1 MIRNTR
7 ATGPSI
13 RFTDVDLQLNGT
25 HILHDVGF
33 TIESGTI
40 HCIIGPNGG
49 GKTSLI
55 RSLLGQMPHT
65 GEIRMDWPAGRRIG
79 YVPQIL
85 DFDRDLPMTV
95 DDFMAIISQDRMA
108 ILGLSKRNRAAVD
121 EALTMVGL
129 KAKRRRRMG
138 ELSGGERQRVL
149 FAQALIPFPDMLV
162 LDEPLAGVDG
172 AGAEIIS
179 DLVVEL
185 RDSGVTVVWIHHDL
199 AEVKRIADK
208 VTCINRTV
216 SFSGHPDEVLTRER
230 ILAVFSPTDG
240 HAPVAPER
248 EKVVA

>member
-1 MIRNTR
+1 MIRTTM
-7 ATGPSI
+7 AQGPAI
-13 RFTDVDLQLNGT
+13 RFANVGLQLSST
-25 HILHDVGF
+25 QILHDVSF
-33 TIESGTI
+33 SVEPAQI

-55 RSLLGQMPHT
+55 RSLLGQMPHS
-65 GEIRMDWPAGRRIG
+65 GEISIDWPAERRIG
-79 YVPQIL
+79 YVPQML

-108 ILGLSKRNRAAVD
+108 IFGLSKRNRPAVD

-129 KAKRRRRMG
+129 EAKRRRRMG

-149 FAQALIPFPDMLV
+149 FAQALIPFPNLLV

-172 AGAEIIS
+172 VGAEIIS
-179 DLVVEL
+179 DLVVDM
-185 RDSGVTVVWIHHDL
+185 RDCGMTVVWIHHDL

-216 SFSGHPDEVLTRER
+216 SFTGTPDQVLTRESM
-230 ILAVFSPTDG
+230 LEVFSPIGG
-240 HAPVAPER
+240 HTPVAARER
-248 EKVVA
+248 IVA

>member
-1 MIRNTR
+1 MIR
-7 ATGPSI
+7 ATMAQGPAI
-13 RFTDVDLQLNGT
+13 RFTNVGLQLGNT
-25 HILHDVGF
+25 QILHDVSF
-33 TIESGTI
+33 TVEPAQI

-65 GEIRMDWPAGRRIG
+65 GEIGIDWPAGRRIG
-79 YVPQIL
+79 YVPQML

-108 ILGLSKRNRAAVD
+108 IFGLSKRNRAAVD
-121 EALTMVGL
+121 EAIEMVGL
-129 KAKRRRRMG
+129 QAKRKRRMG

-149 FAQALIPFPDMLV
+149 FAQALIPFPNLLV

-172 AGAEIIS
+172 VGAEIIS
-179 DLVVEL
+179 DLVVDM
-185 RDSGVTVVWIHHDL
+185 RDCGMTVVWIHHDL

-216 SFSGHPDEVLTRER
+216 SFSGTPDQVLTRESM
-230 ILAVFSPTDG
+230 LEVFSPIGG
-240 HAPVAPER
+240 HQP
-248 EKVVA
+248 VVARQRIVA

>member
-1 MIRNTR
+1 MILT
-7 ATGPSI
+7 TTVQGPEI
-13 RFTDVDLQLNGT
+13 RLTDVALNLGGAQ
-25 HILHDVGF
+25 ILHDVGF
-33 TIESGTI
+33 TVDAGKI

-55 RSLLGQMPHT
+55 RALLGQMPHT
-65 GEIRMDWPAGRRIG
+65 GEIRIDWPAGRRTG

-108 ILGLSKRNRAAVD
+108 VFGIARRNRAAI
-121 EALTMVGL
+121 EQALEMVGL
-129 KAKRRRRMG
+129 AGKRRRRMG
-138 ELSGGERQRVL
+138 ELSGGERQRAL
-149 FAQALIPFPDMLV
+149 FAQALIPFPDLLV

-179 DLVVEL
+179 GLVQDLSS
-185 RDSGVTVVWIHHDL
+185 RGVTVVWVHHDL

-216 SFSGHPDEVLTRER
+216 SFSGPPEDVLTRES
-230 ILAVFSPTDG
+230 ILEVFSPAG
-240 HAPVAPER
+240 GRGLASGSA
-248 EKVVA
+248 AA

>member
-1 MIRNTR
+1 MIRNTMR
-7 ATGPSI
+7 QGPGI
-13 RFTDVDLQLNGT
+13 RFADVGLQLGGT
-25 HILHDVGF
+25 QILQDVSF
-33 TIESGTI
+33 TVEPAQI

-55 RSLLGQMPHT
+55 RSLLGQMPHS
-65 GEIRMDWPAGRRIG
+65 GEIAIDWPAERRIG

-108 ILGLSKRNRAAVD
+108 IFGLSKRNRPAVD
-121 EALTMVGL
+121 EALGMVGL
-129 KAKRRRRMG
+129 QAKRRRRMG

-149 FAQALIPFPDMLV
+149 FAQALIPFPNLLV

-172 AGAEIIS
+172 QGAEIIS
-179 DLVVEL
+179 DLVVDM
-185 RDSGVTVVWIHHDL
+185 RDCGVTVVWIHHDL

-208 VTCINRTV
+208 VTCINRAV
-216 SFSGHPDEVLTRER
+216 SFSGTPDQVLTRES
-230 ILAVFSPTDG
+230 ILEVFTPIGG
-240 HAPVAPER
+240 HHPVPAR

>member
-1 MIRNTR
+1 MIRNTT
-7 ATGPSI
+7 AQGPAI
-13 RFTDVDLQLNGT
+13 HFTDVGLQLSGT
-25 HILHDVGF
+25 QILHDISF
-33 TIESGTI
+33 SIEPGQI

-55 RSLLGQMPHT
+55 RSLLGQMPHS
-65 GEIRMDWPAGRRIG
+65 GEIRIEWPAEQRIG

-108 ILGLSKRNRAAVD
+108 IFGLSKRNRPAVD
-121 EALTMVGL
+121 EALGMVGL
-129 KAKRRRRMG
+129 QAKRRRRMG

-149 FAQALIPFPDMLV
+149 FAQALIPFPNLLV

-179 DLVVEL
+179 DLVVDL
-185 RDSGVTVVWIHHDL
+185 RDCGVTVVWIHHDL

-208 VTCINRTV
+208 VTCVNRAV
-216 SFSGHPDEVLTRER
+216 SFSGQPDKVLTRES
-230 ILAVFSPTDG
+230 ILEVFSPIGG
-240 HAPVAPER
+240 HAPVIAR

>member
-1 MIRNTR
+1 MIRTTR
-7 ATGPSI
+7 VQGPAI
-13 RFTDVDLQLNGT
+13 RFADVGLQLGGNQ
-25 HILHDVGF
+25 ILHDVSF
-33 TIESGTI
+33 TVEAGQI

-55 RSLLGQMPHT
+55 RSLLGQMPHS
-65 GEIRMDWPAGRRIG
+65 GEIRLDWPAGRCTG

-108 ILGLSKRNRAAVD
+108 IFGLSKKNRPAVD
-121 EALTMVGL
+121 QALEMVGL
-129 KAKRRRRMG
+129 EAKRKRRMG

-149 FAQALIPFPDMLV
+149 FAQALIPFPDLLV

-179 DLVVEL
+179 DLVIDL
-185 RDSGVTVVWIHHDL
+185 SARGVTVVWIHHDL

-216 SFSGHPDEVLTRER
+216 SFSGHPSEVLTRES
-230 ILAVFSPTDG
+230 ILDVFSPIG
-240 HAPVAPER
+240 GPRPVASASE
-248 EKVVA
+248 AA

>member
-1 MIRNTR
+1 MIRT
-7 ATGPSI
+7 TIVKGPAIQFSN
-13 RFTDVDLQLNGT
+13 VGLALGGT
-25 HILHDVGF
+25 QILHDIDF
-33 TIESGTI
+33 TVDSAQI

-55 RSLLGQMPHT
+55 RSLLGQMPHS
-65 GEIRMDWPAGRRIG
+65 GEIRIDWPSGQRTG

-108 ILGLSKRNRAAVD
+108 IFGLAKKNRPAVD
-121 EALTMVGL
+121 QALAMVGL
-129 KAKRRRRMG
+129 EQKRHRRMG

-149 FAQALIPFPDMLV
+149 FAQALIPFPDLLV

-179 DLVVEL
+179 DLVVDL
-185 RDSGVTVVWIHHDL
+185 SGRGVTVIWIHHDL

-208 VTCINRTV
+208 VTCVNRTV
-216 SFSGHPDEVLTRER
+216 SFSGPPAEVLTRES
-230 ILAVFSPTDG
+230 ILEVFSPVG
-240 HAPVAPER
+240 GLRAVPSQESA
-248 EKVVA
+248 AA

>member
-1 MIRNTR
+1 MIRTTR
-7 ATGPSI
+7 VKGPAIS
-13 RFTDVDLQLNGT
+13 FTDVGLQLGNT
-25 HILHDVGF
+25 QILHDVNFAIDPGQL
-33 TIESGTI
+33 

-55 RSLLGQMPHT
+55 RSLLGQMPHA
-65 GEIRMDWPAGRRIG
+65 GEIRIDWPAGQRVG

-95 DDFMAIISQDRMA
+95 DDFMAIIGQDRMA
-108 ILGLSKRNRAAVD
+108 IFGIARRNRPAVN
-121 EALTMVGL
+121 EALEMVGL
-129 KAKRRRRMG
+129 QAKRRRRMG

-149 FAQALIPFPDMLV
+149 FAQALIPFPDLLV

-179 DLVVEL
+179 DLVIDL
-185 RDSGVTVVWIHHDL
+185 RDRGVTVVWIHHDL

-216 SFSGHPDEVLTRER
+216 SFSGHPDQVLTRDR
-230 ILAVFSPTDG
+230 ILDVFSPTDT
-240 HAPVAPER
+240 APVVPMPER
-248 EKVVA
+248 AVA

>member
-1 MIRNTR
+1 MIRNTT
-7 ATGPSI
+7 AQGPAI
-13 RFTDVDLQLNGT
+13 HFTDVGLQLSGT
-25 HILHDVGF
+25 QILHDISF
-33 TIESGTI
+33 SIEPGQI

-55 RSLLGQMPHT
+55 RSLLGQMPHS
-65 GEIRMDWPAGRRIG
+65 GEIRIEWPAEQRIG

-108 ILGLSKRNRAAVD
+108 IFGLSKRNRPAVD
-121 EALTMVGL
+121 EALGMVGL
-129 KAKRRRRMG
+129 QAKRRRRMG

-149 FAQALIPFPDMLV
+149 FAQALIPFPNLLV

-179 DLVVEL
+179 DLVVDL
-185 RDSGVTVVWIHHDL
+185 RDCGVTVVWIHHDL

-208 VTCINRTV
+208 VTCVNRTM
-216 SFSGHPDEVLTRER
+216 SFSGQPDKVLTRES
-230 ILAVFSPTDG
+230 ILEVFSPIGG
-240 HAPVAPER
+240 HTPVIAR

>member
-1 MIRNTR
+1 MIRTTHPQGH
-7 ATGPSI
+7 AQGPSI
-13 RFTDVDLQLNGT
+13 RLTNVGLHLASTQ
-25 HILHDVGF
+25 ILHDVSFSVEPGQ
-33 TIESGTI
+33 I

-55 RSLLGQMPHT
+55 RSILGQMPHS
-65 GEIRMDWPAGRRIG
+65 GEIRIEWPAGRRTG

-95 DDFMAIISQDRMA
+95 DDFMAISSQDMMA
-108 ILGLSKRNRAAVD
+108 VFGLSRRIRAAVD
-121 EALTMVGL
+121 EAIEMVGL
-129 KAKRRRRMG
+129 RDKRRRRMG

-149 FAQALIPFPDMLV
+149 FAQALIPFPDLLV

-179 DLVVEL
+179 DLVIGL
-185 RDSGVTVVWIHHDL
+185 RDRGVTVLWIHHDL

-216 SFSGHPDEVLTRER
+216 TFSGPPNEVLTQDR
-230 ILAVFSPTDG
+230 ILDVFS
-240 HAPVAPER
+240 AAVARKPAL
-248 EKVVA
+248 V

>member
-1 MIRNTR
+1 MIRTTH
-7 ATGPSI
+7 AQGPSI
-13 RFTDVDLQLNGT
+13 RLTNVGLHLASTQ
-25 HILHDVGF
+25 ILHDVAFSVEPGQ
-33 TIESGTI
+33 I

-55 RSLLGQMPHT
+55 RSILGQMPHS
-65 GEIRMDWPAGRRIG
+65 GEIRIDWPAGRCTG

-95 DDFMAIISQDRMA
+95 DDFMAISSQDLMA
-108 ILGLSKRNRAAVD
+108 VFGLSKRIRAAVD
-121 EALTMVGL
+121 EAIELVGL
-129 KAKRRRRMG
+129 RDKRRRRMG

-149 FAQALIPFPDMLV
+149 FAQALIPFPDLLV

-179 DLVVEL
+179 DLVIGL
-185 RDSGVTVVWIHHDL
+185 RDRGVAVLWIHHDL

-216 SFSGHPDEVLTRER
+216 TFSGPPNEVLTQDR
-230 ILAVFSPTDG
+230 LLDVFSP
-240 HAPVAPER
+240 
-248 EKVVA
+248 VVARKPALV

>member
-1 MIRNTR
+1 MIRTTTAQGPAIQLTDVGLQLGNTR
-7 ATGPSI
+7 
-13 RFTDVDLQLNGT
+13 
-25 HILHDVGF
+25 ILHDVSF
-33 TIESGTI
+33 SIEPGQI
-40 HCIIGPNGG
+40 HCIIDPNGG

-65 GEIRMDWPAGRRIG
+65 GEIRIEWPADARIG

-108 ILGLSKRNRAAVD
+108 IFGLSKRNRPAVD
-121 EALTMVGL
+121 EALGMVGL
-129 KAKRRRRMG
+129 QAKRRRRMG

-149 FAQALIPFPDMLV
+149 FAQALIPFPNLLV

-172 AGAEIIS
+172 QGAEIIS
-179 DLVVEL
+179 DLVVDL
-185 RDSGVTVVWIHHDL
+185 RDCGVTVVWIHHDL

-208 VTCINRTV
+208 VTCINQTL
-216 SFSGHPDEVLTRER
+216 SFSGPPDQVLTRES
-230 ILAVFSPTDG
+230 ILEVFSPIG
-240 HAPVAPER
+240 SHHPIPAR

>member
-1 MIRNTR
+1 MIRT
-7 ATGPSI
+7 TTVKGPSI
-13 RFTDVDLQLNGT
+13 RFTEVGLQLSGT
-25 HILHDVGF
+25 QILHDVDF
-33 TIESGTI
+33 TVEAEQI

-65 GEIRMDWPAGRRIG
+65 GEIRIDWPAGRRVG

-108 ILGLSKRNRAAVD
+108 IFGLSKRNRAAVD
-121 EALTMVGL
+121 EAIGMVGL
-129 KAKRRRRMG
+129 NAKRKRRMG

-149 FAQALIPFPDMLV
+149 FAQALIPFPDLLV

-179 DLVVEL
+179 DLVVDL
-185 RDSGVTVVWIHHDL
+185 RDRGVTVVWIHHDL

-216 SFSGHPDEVLTRER
+216 SFSGHPDKELTRER
-230 ILAVFSPTDG
+230 ILEVFSPVGG
-240 HAPVAPER
+240 HTPVIARER
-248 EKVVA
+248 EVA